1 MFSNA
6 GQSHIRTRFR
16 KQHPASNAIDPIATN
31 PNDAG
36 TGSGPPSGV
45 AWMGVV
51 KVGLAKSISP
61 TELILATARLPVIV
75 LPLESV
81 AFGARIEPKNPEV
94 NVIDVAWL
102 KFQSTLSA
110 IVESPLKLMPPG
122 SVKLVP
128 DTLISTC

>member
-1 MFSNA
+1 
-6 GQSHIRTRFR
+6 
-16 KQHPASNAIDPIATN
+16 
-31 PNDAG
+31 
-36 TGSGPPSGV
+36 
-45 AWMGVV
+45 MGVV